1 MSKSKKNKERIYR
14 VAKEFHLSNEEL
26 IDFLKSH
33 NFRVRNQMSQVT
45 DEMYELIKSH
55 FAREKT
61 EQAPKESDYKRK
73 IEEKKIEEEA
83 RKQAIRQEI
92 EDVIQRSKAE
102 VGVTEKKD
110 KDRERK
116 KEKELKP
123 SVTETEE
130 SVKAGKEDIFQEA
143 DIEKQRPLT
152 KKKIKE
158 KKEEKKKEEKK
169 KEEVQKPKRHLKRR
183 PVKKKPEIKTE
194 EKVTAKKSAEKESKA
209 AKPVSE
215 KEKKKKVK
223 GRKKKKIVRRDKKEI
238 EASIKK
244 TFAKMG
250 DTPKKRKYKKKK
262 KTEQGEETGE
272 RNVIKTTEFAT
283 VSELAN
289 LIDVDPGEIISICM
303 SLGMMVTINQ
313 RLDRD
318 TILMVA
324 DEFDYDVEF
333 ETEYG
338 EDKVELLEEEEEEDT
353 ELLEERPPVV
363 TIMGHVDHGKTS
375 LLDHIRQSSV
385 ITGES
390 GGITQHIGAY
400 EITHKKR
407 KIVFLDTPGH
417 EAFTA
422 MRARGAKV
430 TDIVVLIVAAD
441 DGVMPQTV
449 EAINHARAA
458 GESGVPIIVA
468 INKIDRPD
476 ANPNEVRKQLA
487 EQNILVEEWGGKIQD
502 AEISAKTGDG
512 VNQLLEKILLEAEM
526 LELEANP
533 KAKPRGVI
541 IEAEM
546 IKGKGVVSTILVNKG
561 TLKVG
566 DIFVAGQFNGRV
578 RALYDENNKKVKKA
592 GPSKPVQVL
601 GFTGIPQAGDSFVV
615 VDSEQEAKRICNKRQ
630 QLRREQSFRQVKR
643 TTLDQI
649 SKEISEGKLK
659 ELSLLIKGD
668 VDGSVEAI
676 ADSLMALSTDEVG
689 VKIVHKGVGTIVES
703 DVLLAET
710 SNAVIIGFQVDVNIK
725 ARELARE
732 ENVDIRRYEVIYDI
746 VNDVKLALSGL
757 LEPERNEEIIGSA
770 EIRKIYKSSKTGLIA
785 GCYMIDGIA
794 RRGSLV
800 RLIRGQD
807 VVYEGK
813 VDSLKRFQDDVKKV
827 DSGYECGIVLDDYD
841 DIQEGD
847 TMEFYKI
854 VEKARTL

>member
-1 MSKSKKNKERIYR
+1 MSKSKKKKERIYR

-45 DEMYELIKSH
+45 DEMYDLIKSH
-55 FAREKT
+55 FAQEKT
-61 EQAPKESDYKRK
+61 EQAPKESDFKRK

-92 EDVIQRSKAE
+92 EDVIQQSKAD
-102 VGVTEKKD
+102 VSIKEKK
-110 KDRERK
+110 KE
-116 KEKELKP
+116 EKELKS
-123 SVTETEE
+123 SVPETEE
-130 SVKAGKEDIFQEA
+130 SVKAGKKEVSREA
-143 DIEKQRPLT
+143 DKEKQRSLT
-152 KKKIKE
+152 KKKAKE
-158 KKEEKKKEEKK
+158 KKEEKEEEKK

-183 PVKKKPEIKTE
+183 PVKKKKKPEIKKE
-194 EKVTAKKSAEKESKA
+194 EKVTAKKSAEKESKTF
-209 AKPVSE
+209 KPVSE

-223 GRKKKKIVRRDKKEI
+223 GRKKKKTVRRDKKEI

-250 DTPKKRKYKKKK
+250 DTPKKKKYKKKK
-262 KTEQGEETGE
+262 KTEQEEETGE

-289 LIDVDPGEIISICM
+289 LIDVDPGEIISVCM
-303 SLGMMVTINQ
+303 SLGIMVTINQ

-375 LLDHIRQSSV
+375 LLDYIRQSSV

-400 EITHKKR
+400 EINHKKK

-476 ANPNEVRKQLA
+476 ANPNEVRKQLS
-487 EQNILVEEWGGKIQD
+487 EHNILVEEWGGKIQD
-502 AEISAKTGDG
+502 AEVSAKTGDG

-561 TLKVG
+561 TLRVG

-659 ELSLLIKGD
+659 ELSLLIKAD

-710 SNAVIIGFQVDVNIK
+710 SNAVIIGFQVDINIK

-827 DSGYECGIVLDDYD
+827 DSGYECGIVLDDCD

>member
-1 MSKSKKNKERIYR
+1 MSKSKKKKERIYR

-55 FAREKT
+55 FAQEKT
-61 EQAPKESDYKRK
+61 EQAPKESDFKRK

-92 EDVIQRSKAE
+92 DDVIQRSKADIDIE
-102 VGVTEKKD
+102 E
-110 KDRERK
+110 K
-116 KEKELKP
+116 KEKEKGRKKEEKREKELEP
-123 SVTETEE
+123 SLTETEE
-130 SVKAGKEDIFQEA
+130 DVKAGKKKGSRKVEQ
-143 DIEKQRPLT
+143 EKQKPLT
-152 KKKIKE
+152 KKKVE
-158 KKEEKKKEEKK
+158 TKEEEK

-183 PVKKKPEIKTE
+183 PVKKKKKPEFKKE
-194 EKVTAKKSAEKESKA
+194 VEVTAKKSGKKEPEKSI
-209 AKPVSE
+209 SE

-223 GRKKKKIVRRDKKEI
+223 GRKKKKTPRRDKKEI

-244 TFAKMG
+244 TFAKMS

-262 KTEQGEETGE
+262 KTEQEEEASE
-272 RNVIKTTEFAT
+272 RKVIKTTEFAT

-289 LIDVDPGEIISICM
+289 LIDVDPGEIIAVCM
-303 SLGMMVTINQ
+303 SLGIMVTINQ

-375 LLDHIRQSSV
+375 LLDYIRKSSV
-385 ITGES
+385 ITDES

-400 EITHKKR
+400 EITHKKK

-458 GESGVPIIVA
+458 GDSGVPIIVA

-476 ANPNEVRKQLA
+476 ANPNEVRKQLS
-487 EQNILVEEWGGKIQD
+487 EHNILVEEWGGKIQD

-526 LELEANP
+526 LELKANP
-533 KAKPRGVI
+533 KTKPRGVI
-541 IEAEM
+541 IEAKM

-578 RALYDENNKKVKKA
+578 RALYNENNKKVKKA

-601 GFTGIPQAGDSFVV
+601 GFTGVPQAGDSFVV

-649 SKEISEGKLK
+649 SKEISEGKIK

-710 SNAVIIGFQVDVNIK
+710 SNAVIIGFQVDINVK
-725 ARELARE
+725 AREVARE
-732 ENVDIRRYEVIYDI
+732 ENVDIRRYDVIYDI

-785 GCYMIDGIA
+785 GCYMIDGKA
-794 RRGSLV
+794 QRGSLV
-800 RLIRGQD
+800 RLIRDQD

-813 VDSLKRFQDDVKKV
+813 VDSLKRFQNDVKEV
-827 DSGYECGIVLDDYD
+827 DSGYECGIVLDNCD

>member
-1 MSKSKKNKERIYR
+1 MSKSKKKKDRIYR

-33 NFRVRNQMSQVT
+33 NFKVRNQMSQVT
-45 DEMYELIKSH
+45 DKMYDLIKTH
-55 FAREKT
+55 FAKEEVEK
-61 EQAPKESDYKRK
+61 APKESDFKK
-73 IEEKKIEEEA
+73 KLEEKKIEEEA

-92 EDVIQRSKAE
+92 DDVIERSKGPIVE
-102 VGVTEKKD
+102 KKKKEKVEKEKPSLVEEKKD
-110 KDRERK
+110 TETEQKEGLKKIDKEKKKRVSIK
-116 KEKELKP
+116 KSQKEKE
-123 SVTETEE
+123 
-130 SVKAGKEDIFQEA
+130 
-143 DIEKQRPLT
+143 
-152 KKKIKE
+152 
-158 KKEEKKKEEKK
+158 
-169 KEEVQKPKRHLKRR
+169 KEEVVAEKKPKRHLKRR
-183 PVKKKPEIKTE
+183 LVKKKPEVKKIEEAVGKKPVEEETKPVKKKPE
-194 EKVTAKKSAEKESKA
+194 
-209 AKPVSE
+209 
-215 KEKKKKVK
+215 KEK
-223 GRKKKKIVRRDKKEI
+223 RKKTKARKRKKLVKIDKSEV

-244 TFAKMG
+244 TFAKMS

-262 KTEQGEETGE
+262 KTEQEEEVSGKQ
-272 RNVIKTTEFAT
+272 ILKTTEFAT

-289 LIDVDPGEIISICM
+289 LTDVEPSEIISVCM
-303 SLGMMVTINQ
+303 SLGIMVTINQ

-324 DEFDYDVEF
+324 DEFGYDVEF

-338 EDKVELLEEEEEEDT
+338 EDKVELLEEVEEEDS
-353 ELLEERPPVV
+353 EYLEERPPVV

-375 LLDHIRQSSV
+375 LLDHMRQSNV

-400 EITHKKR
+400 EIIHKKR

-430 TDIVVLIVAAD
+430 TDIVVLIIAAD

-476 ANPNEVRKQLA
+476 ANPGDVRKQLS
-487 EQNILVEEWGGKIQD
+487 EHNILVEEWGGKVQD
-502 AEISAKTGDG
+502 AEISAKTGEG
-512 VNQLLEKILLEAEM
+512 VEQLLEKILLEAEM
-526 LELEANP
+526 LELKANP
-533 KAKPRGVI
+533 KAKPKGVI

-546 IKGKGVVSTILVNKG
+546 IKGKGVVSTVLINKG

-566 DIFVAGQFNGRV
+566 DIFVAGQYNGRV

-592 GPSKPVQVL
+592 WPSKPVQVI
-601 GFTGIPQAGDSFVV
+601 GFTGVPKAGDSFVV

-630 QLRREQSFRQVKR
+630 QLRREQNFRQIRR

-689 VKIVHKGVGTIVES
+689 VKIVHKGVGAIVES

-710 SNAVIIGFQVDVNIK
+710 SNAVVIGFHVDINDK
-725 ARELARE
+725 ARELSRE

-757 LEPERNEEIIGSA
+757 LEPERNEENIGSA

-785 GCYMIDGIA
+785 GCYMIEGRA
-794 RRGSLV
+794 KRGSLV
-800 RLIRGQD
+800 RLIRDQD

-813 VDSLKRFQDDVKKV
+813 VDSLKRFQDDVKEV
-827 DSGYECGIVLDDYD
+827 DSGYECGIVLDAWD
-841 DIQEGD
+841 DIQVGD

-854 VEKARTL
+854 VETARTL

>member
-1 MSKSKKNKERIYR
+1 MS
-14 VAKEFHLSNEEL
+14 
-26 IDFLKSH
+26 
-33 NFRVRNQMSQVT
+33 
-45 DEMYELIKSH
+45 
-55 FAREKT
+55 
-61 EQAPKESDYKRK
+61 
-73 IEEKKIEEEA
+73 
-83 RKQAIRQEI
+83 
-92 EDVIQRSKAE
+92 
-102 VGVTEKKD
+102 
-110 KDRERK
+110 
-116 KEKELKP
+116 
-123 SVTETEE
+123 
-130 SVKAGKEDIFQEA
+130 
-143 DIEKQRPLT
+143 
-152 KKKIKE
+152 
-158 KKEEKKKEEKK
+158 
-169 KEEVQKPKRHLKRR
+169 
-183 PVKKKPEIKTE
+183 
-194 EKVTAKKSAEKESKA
+194 
-209 AKPVSE
+209 
-215 KEKKKKVK
+215 
-223 GRKKKKIVRRDKKEI
+223 
-238 EASIKK
+238 
-244 TFAKMG
+244 

-262 KTEQGEETGE
+262 KTGQEEE
-272 RNVIKTTEFAT
+272 ISEKKILKTTEFAT

-289 LIDVDPGEIISICM
+289 LIDVDPGEIISVCM
-303 SLGMMVTINQ
+303 SLGILVTINQ

-324 DEFDYDVEF
+324 DEFGYDVDF

-338 EDKVELLEEEEEEDT
+338 EDKVELLEEEEEEVEDA
-353 ELLEERPPVV
+353 EHLEERPPVV

-375 LLDHIRQSSV
+375 LLDHIRQSNV
-385 ITGES
+385 TTGES

-400 EITHKKR
+400 EINYKKR

-430 TDIVVLIVAAD
+430 TDIVVLLIAAD

-476 ANPNEVRKQLA
+476 ANPGEVRKQLS
-487 EQNILVEEWGGKIQD
+487 EHNILVEEWGGKVQD
-502 AEISAKTGDG
+502 AEISAKTGQG
-512 VNQLLEKILLEAEM
+512 VDHLLEKILLEAEM
-526 LELEANP
+526 LELKANP
-533 KAKPRGVI
+533 KVKPKGVI

-546 IKGKGVVSTILVNKG
+546 IKGKGVVSTVLINKG

-566 DIFVAGQFNGRV
+566 DIFVAGQYNGRV

-592 GPSKPVQVL
+592 WPSKPVQVI
-601 GFTGIPQAGDSFVV
+601 GFTGVPQAGDSFVV

-630 QLRREQSFRQVKR
+630 QLRREQNFRQIRR

-649 SKEISEGKLK
+649 SKEISEGKLR

-689 VKIVHKGVGTIVES
+689 VKIVHKGVGAIVES

-710 SNAVIIGFQVDVNIK
+710 SNAVIIGFNVTINDK
-725 ARELARE
+725 ARELSRE

-757 LEPERNEEIIGSA
+757 LEPERNEENIGSA

-785 GCYMIDGIA
+785 GCYMLDGKA
-794 RRGSLV
+794 KRGSLV
-800 RLIRGQD
+800 RLIRDQD
-807 VVYEGK
+807 VIYEGK
-813 VDSLKRFQDDVKKV
+813 VDSLKRFNDDVKEV
-827 DSGYECGIVLDDYD
+827 DSGYECGIVLDNCD

>member
-1 MSKSKKNKERIYR
+1 LSKSKKKKERIYR

-45 DEMYELIKSH
+45 DEMYDLIKSH
-55 FAREKT
+55 FAQEKT
-61 EQAPKESDYKRK
+61 EQAPKESDFKRK

-92 EDVIQRSKAE
+92 EDVIQQSKAD
-102 VGVTEKKD
+102 VSIKEKK
-110 KDRERK
+110 KE
-116 KEKELKP
+116 EKELKS
-123 SVTETEE
+123 SVPETEE
-130 SVKAGKEDIFQEA
+130 SVKAGKKEVSREA
-143 DIEKQRPLT
+143 DKEKQRSLT
-152 KKKIKE
+152 KKKAKE
-158 KKEEKKKEEKK
+158 KKEEKEEEKK

-183 PVKKKPEIKTE
+183 PVKKKKKPEIKKE
-194 EKVTAKKSAEKESKA
+194 EKVTAKKSAEKESKTF
-209 AKPVSE
+209 KPVSE

-223 GRKKKKIVRRDKKEI
+223 GRKKKKTVRRDKKEI

-250 DTPKKRKYKKKK
+250 DTPKKKKYKKKK
-262 KTEQGEETGE
+262 KTEQEEETGE

-289 LIDVDPGEIISICM
+289 LIDVDPGEIISVCM
-303 SLGMMVTINQ
+303 SLGIMVTINQ

-375 LLDHIRQSSV
+375 LLDYIRQSSV

-400 EITHKKR
+400 EINHKKK

-476 ANPNEVRKQLA
+476 ANPNEVRKQLS
-487 EQNILVEEWGGKIQD
+487 EHNILVEEWGGKIQD
-502 AEISAKTGDG
+502 AEVSAKTGDG

-561 TLKVG
+561 TLRVG

-659 ELSLLIKGD
+659 ELSLLIKAD

-710 SNAVIIGFQVDVNIK
+710 SNAVIIGFQVDINIK

-827 DSGYECGIVLDDYD
+827 DSGYECGIVLDDCD

>member
-1 MSKSKKNKERIYR
+1 
-14 VAKEFHLSNEEL
+14 
-26 IDFLKSH
+26 
-33 NFRVRNQMSQVT
+33 MSQVT
-45 DEMYELIKSH
+45 DKMYELIKSH
-55 FAREKT
+55 FVQEETEKT
-61 EQAPKESDYKRK
+61 PKESDFKRK
-73 IEEKKIEEEA
+73 LEEKKIEEEA

-92 EDVIQRSKAE
+92 DEVIERSK
-102 VGVTEKKD
+102 GIITEKEKKVEEKPFSPAD
-110 KDRERK
+110 IKAK
-116 KEKELKP
+116 KEKIPQK
-123 SVTETEE
+123 V
-130 SVKAGKEDIFQEA
+130 DI
-143 DIEKQRPLT
+143 DK
-152 KKKIKE
+152 
-158 KKEEKKKEEKK
+158 EKKKELIKNKSKEKIEDE
-169 KEEVQKPKRHLKRR
+169 KEKVEKKPKRHLKRR
-183 PVKKKPEIKTE
+183 PAKKIKKSEIKKIE
-194 EKVTAKKSAEKESKA
+194 EDIKRKREKKEFEPAQLESK
-209 AKPVSE
+209 
-215 KEKKKKVK
+215 KEKKKKKIK
-223 GRKKKKIVRRDKKEI
+223 GRKKKKVVKRDESEI

-244 TFAKMG
+244 TFAKMS
-250 DTPKKRKYKKKK
+250 DTSKRKKYRKKKK
-262 KTEQGEETGE
+262 NELEEE
-272 RNVIKTTEFAT
+272 ASEKKILKTTEFAT
-283 VSELAN
+283 VAEMAN
-289 LIDVDPGEIISICM
+289 LTDVDPGEIISVCM

-324 DEFDYDVEF
+324 DEFGYTVEF

-338 EDKVELLEEEEEEDT
+338 EDKVELLETEEKEDSDY
-353 ELLEERPPVV
+353 LEERPPVV

-375 LLDHIRQSSV
+375 LLDYVRKSSV

-400 EITHKKR
+400 EITYKKK

-430 TDIVVLIVAAD
+430 TDIVVLIIAAD

-468 INKIDRPD
+468 INKIDKPD
-476 ANPNEVRKQLA
+476 ANSDEIRKQLS
-487 EQNILVEEWGGKIQD
+487 EHNLLVEEWGGKVQN
-502 AEISAKTGDG
+502 AEISAKTGQG
-512 VNQLLEKILLEAEM
+512 VDQLLEKILLEAEM
-526 LELEANP
+526 LELKANF

-546 IKGKGVVSTILVNKG
+546 IKGKGIVSTVLVERG

-566 DIFVAGQFNGRV
+566 NIFVAGQYNGRI
-578 RALYDENNKKVKKA
+578 RALFNENNHRVTKA
-592 GPSKPVQVL
+592 SPSKPVQIL
-601 GFTGIPQAGDSFVV
+601 GFTGVPQAGDSFVV

-630 QLRREQSFRQVKR
+630 QLRREQNFRQVRR

-649 SKEISEGKLK
+649 SKEISEGKLR

-689 VKIVHKGVGTIVES
+689 VNIVHKGVGTIVES

-710 SNAVIIGFQVDVNIK
+710 TNAVIFGFHVSINAKVRD
-725 ARELARE
+725 LAKE
-732 ENVDIRRYEVIYDI
+732 ENVDIRLYEVIYDI

-757 LEPERNEEIIGSA
+757 LEPERNEEIVGSA
-770 EIRKIYKSSKTGLIA
+770 EIKKVYKFSKTGLIA
-785 GCYMIDGIA
+785 GCFMIDGKA
-794 RRGSLV
+794 TRDSFV
-800 RLIRGQD
+800 RLIRDQD
-807 VVYEGK
+807 VIYDGK
-813 VDSLKRFQDDVKKV
+813 VDSLKRFQDDVKEV
-827 DSGYECGIVLDDYD
+827 DSGYECGIVLDNFD